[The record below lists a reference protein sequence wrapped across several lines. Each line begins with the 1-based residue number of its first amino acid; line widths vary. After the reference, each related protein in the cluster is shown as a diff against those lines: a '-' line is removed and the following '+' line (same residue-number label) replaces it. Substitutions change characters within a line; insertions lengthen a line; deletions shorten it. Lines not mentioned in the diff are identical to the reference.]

1 MWEAFIDGHST
12 GQLSVTAHAL
22 GTWLEPARVRK
33 NIWLTVWGDT
43 VQHGW
48 GGKCGRQKDQEVAYH
63 VTLQSGSRKWTGSQ
77 VDYKTP
83 RLISSDLLPTT
94 FPAAL
99 PSGASAQ
106 IHESIG
112 PVSHLSTSLK
122 GFITCE
128 WHYHWP
134 VQMVPST
141 SFSVGSC
148 MLLLRKH

>member
-1 MWEAFIDGHST
+1 MRSIHRWSQHRAALSYCPCIGYLARTSSSEEEHLAHSLR
-12 GQLSVTAHAL
+12 GYCS
-22 GTWLEPARVRK
+22 AR
-33 NIWLTVWGDT
+33 L
-43 VQHGW
+43 